1 MKWNEKLNYSIV
13 TILFVIA
20 FSAIAYKVFHI
31 PITHDET
38 ATSLHY
44 ASYSVWEIMMFP
56 DNWPSN
62 HIFNTLSTKFF
73 IAIFGIEQW
82 AVRLPSLLSFIVLFA
97 GVIRLLKTLFKKDSV
112 FIIPAAMLFLV
123 NSYYLDF
130 FGLTR
135 GYAMASALLVLS
147 ISYLISGFLATKE
160 KHIWIAF
167 GLAIWASYANFTLL
181 VFWVAMTAICSLSF
195 FYFYAGN
202 TKKIIRK
209 ITLMAF
215 FSLAYLALIIVPL
228 IKMTSTNQ
236 FKFWSSKGFFKD
248 TIVSLID
255 HWGYNVKLPL
265 GISGIGAG
273 RGLVI
278 FVGLLFVIVLLRF
291 FRTGWNWSNFRK
303 PLTISLFILLL
314 TAAINIL
321 QCTILQT
328 PNLSGRTALFFY
340 PLFIISIIALLS
352 EWDQK
357 FENKYLKII
366 FAILLFV
373 LPTLRVTKTYSPNYV
388 REWWYDENN
397 LQVIDFLQQQSHGNK
412 ITLEVHW
419 LFHPSFKFYKKTGKT
434 PNIELYPY
442 HKELKA
448 NTDATYY
455 YVFEKDVKKLETH
468 FQKIKKFGW
477 DRWLLKS
484 RKTEVGR
491 LKLEVGR
498 PKLED

>member
-1 MKWNEKLNYSIV
+1 MKWNEKQNYTIV
-13 TILFVIA
+13 TILFIIA
-20 FSAIAYKVFHI
+20 FVSIAYKVFHI

-44 ASYSVWEIMMFP
+44 ASFSVWEIMMFP

-62 HIFNTLSTKFF
+62 HIFNSLSTKFF
-73 IAIFGIEQW
+73 INIFGIEQW

-97 GVIRLLKTLFKKDSV
+97 GVIRLLKILFKNNSV
-112 FIIPAAMLFLV
+112 FIIPAASLFLV

-135 GYAMASALLVLS
+135 GYAMASALMTLA
-147 ISYLISGFLATKE
+147 ISYLFSAFFNNKE
-160 KHIWIAF
+160 RAIWIAF
-167 GLAIWASYANFTLL
+167 GLSIWASYANFTLL
-181 VFWVAMTAICSLSF
+181 VFWVAMVAICTLFF
-195 FYFYAGN
+195 FYTYEKAF
-202 TKKIIRK
+202 KKIIKK
-209 ITLMAF
+209 IALMAF
-215 FSLAYLALIIVPL
+215 LSFAYFALIFVPL
-228 IKMTSTNQ
+228 RKMTSTNQ

-291 FRTGWNWSNFRK
+291 FKTGWNWNNFRK

-321 QCTILQT
+321 QCTILHT

-340 PLFIISIIALLS
+340 PLFMITIVSLLA
-352 EWDQK
+352 ELDEK
-357 FENKYLKII
+357 FKNKYFKTL

-373 LPTLRVTKTYSPNYV
+373 LPVLRVSKTYSPNYV

-397 LQVIDFLQQQSHGNK
+397 LQVMDFLQQQPHEGV
-412 ITLEVHW
+412 ITLETHW
-419 LFHPSFKFYKKTGKT
+419 MFHPSFKFYNKTGKT
-434 PNIELYPY
+434 PFIKLYPY
-442 HKELKA
+442 HKELKSD
-448 NTDATYY
+448 TDAQYY
-455 YVFEKDVKKLETH
+455 YVFEKDVKKLEKH
-468 FQKIKKFGW
+468 YQKIKKFGW
-477 DRWLLKS
+477 DRWLLK
-484 RKTEVGR
+484 RK
-491 LKLEVGR
+491 
-498 PKLED
+498 